1 VNLNYSSTICSNRSD
16 FFNENGTVLHKDNA
30 TRDEKNATMFSSVQE
45 EVQHYVSGIQAYNG
59 LLQSAPAVVFTIFAG
74 PLSDSYGRKPLM
86 IMAIFG
92 YLVLDVVF
100 LINAFWFHQLR
111 VEYLLFEC
119 LQDFTGGHICFYL
132 AAYSYMVDTVHPS
145 TRTWRMSL
153 LDSFM
158 PMGFLVGFPLGT
170 FLNNTYGPTVLYL
183 TGVVIISIA
192 MLYIFF
198 VVKDHKALREA
209 KKEAADA
216 SLVLGKFPGCNLG
229 IFSWILEIVLSG
241 LRTIFKSRP
250 NNGRTWVVCFVLVF
264 CLSKGIDSG
273 SGTVSYMFYRLQY
286 QIKNTDM
293 TTMMSI
299 GGPLMLVTQ
308 LLIIPFLSGLLKLRD
323 TSILSLAV
331 AMVIIGDL
339 IRAFNSKLWVLYAAM
354 VFGMLANTITTTS
367 RSNLSKLMEE
377 QEIGKAFSILGILQA
392 LLPVVTKPAFAIL
405 YQKTLKIF
413 PATYLLVVSV
423 FYAGVLAILI
433 FTHFGL
439 KKRETVLKEIAVLPE
454 SEHLKRPKL
463 ESIG

>member
-1 VNLNYSSTICSNRSD
+1 
-16 FFNENGTVLHKDNA
+16 
-30 TRDEKNATMFSSVQE
+30 
-45 EVQHYVSGIQAYNG
+45 
-59 LLQSAPAVVFTIFAG
+59 
-74 PLSDSYGRKPLM
+74 
-86 IMAIFG
+86 
-92 YLVLDVVF
+92 
-100 LINAFWFHQLR
+100 
-111 VEYLLFEC
+111 
-119 LQDFTGGHICFYL
+119 
-132 AAYSYMVDTVHPS
+132 
-145 TRTWRMSL
+145 
-153 LDSFM
+153 
-158 PMGFLVGFPLGT
+158 
-170 FLNNTYGPTVLYL
+170 
-183 TGVVIISIA
+183 
-192 MLYIFF
+192 
-198 VVKDHKALREA
+198 
-209 KKEAADA
+209 
-216 SLVLGKFPGCNLG
+216 
-229 IFSWILEIVLSG
+229 
-241 LRTIFKSRP
+241 
-250 NNGRTWVVCFVLVF
+250 
-264 CLSKGIDSG
+264 
-273 SGTVSYMFYRLQY
+273 
-286 QIKNTDM
+286 
-293 TTMMSI
+293 MMSI

-433 FTHFGL
+433 YTHFGL